1 MSKKKK
7 NFEVNEEYDEI
18 FENLRQEKGLTVT
31 GTFEYL
37 IDNYRKFAKG
47 SEPIEVIKDN
57 PEDKVKITELENR
70 IKLLVEQQESD
81 FNNAESLSTDYS
93 NLQTEYSNLQTKYN
107 DVVSGLEGH
116 DIVALEPINKKLLEF
131 VAAREGKKRNQG
143 WKISDVVNYFV
154 FHRFEKGDIY
164 GGFESVPDSEVRK
177 MRKELEIC

>member
-31 GTFEYL
+31 GAFEYL
-37 IDNYRKFAKG
+37 IDNYQKFLKG

-57 PEDKVKITELENR
+57 PEDKTKIAELEAQVSIIR
-70 IKLLVEQQESD
+70 EEKEKFDLMYRDSA
-81 FNNAESLSTDYS
+81 NNYS
-93 NLQTEYSNLQTKYN
+93 ELMNLYDELNAKHKN
-107 DVVSGLEGH
+107 VVSDLEGN

-131 VAAREGKKRNQG
+131 VAAREGKKRNQD

-154 FHRFEKGDIY
+154 YHRFEKGDIY
-164 GGFESVPDSEVRK
+164 GGFESVPDGEIKK
-177 MRKELEIC
+177 MRKDLEVC